1 TVNAA
6 PNNNPVVTAPATA
19 SVDEGV
25 LLSFVVSST
34 DADGDDVTLSA
45 PILPLGASFT
55 DGGAGSMTGT
65 FSWTPGFNQ
74 AGNYN
79 VTFIGNDGQGGS
91 GSATTAITV
100 NNVNR
105 APIADAGGPYTGVV
119 NVPKTFDGSG
129 SSDPDGD
136 VLTYAWT
143 FGDGGV
149 GSGVSPTHTYTTP
162 GIYDVTLT
170 VSDPG
175 PLSDTDETTATIVDE
190 FPATVFTTGGNN
202 RTSLGSGK
210 PFTCFQ
216 IQPTDGSFDIAN
228 VNLASIKMYYPENG
242 TTFISVDT
250 GKGGLDGD
258 KNGDG
263 ALEIAACFSKAQLRI
278 LFAGLPNGNQT
289 VVVRIEGDLV
299 TGGNFSGTVTH
310 TVKGTG
316 GALAAQISPNPLN
329 PKANLS
335 LRTSKPGT
343 LKVSMY
349 DLQGRLV
356 KNIADEQMAPAG
368 YHDFTIDGTNANG
381 GRVASGV
388 YFVKIWSQHDGTEV
402 TRITVMK

>member
-1 TVNAA
+1 
-6 PNNNPVVTAPATA
+6 
-19 SVDEGV
+19 
-25 LLSFVVSST
+25 
-34 DADGDDVTLSA
+34 
-45 PILPLGASFT
+45 
-55 DGGAGSMTGT
+55 MTGT

-105 APIADAGGPYTGVV
+105 APIADANGPYNGVID
-119 NVPKTFDGSG
+119 VPVTFDGSG

-136 VLTYAWT
+136 ALTYDWT

-149 GSGVSPTHTYTTP
+149 ATGVSPTHAYTAA

-170 VSDPG
+170 VSDPSL
-175 PLSDTDETTATIVDE
+175 LSDSDATIATIADE
-190 FPATVFTTGGNN
+190 FAATVFTTGGNSK
-202 RTSLGSGK
+202 TSLGAGK

-216 IQPTDGSFDIAN
+216 IQPTGGSFNIAN

-242 TTFISVDT
+242 TTFISVDP
-250 GKGGLDGD
+250 GKVTLDGD

-263 ALEIAACFSKAQLRI
+263 ALEISACFSKAQLRI
-278 LFAGLPNGNQT
+278 LFAGLPNGNNT
-289 VVVRIEGDLV
+289 VVVRIEGDLIS
-299 TGGNFSGTVTH
+299 GGVFSGTNTH
-310 TVKGTG
+310 IVKGTG
-316 GALAAQISPNPLN
+316 GALAASISPNPLN
-329 PKANLS
+329 PKATLT

-356 KNIADEQMAPAG
+356 KTIAEEQMAPAG

-388 YFVKIWSQHDGTEV
+388 YFVKVWSQHDGTEV